1 MTVKQFKLSKVR
13 LWWGTGCECQTCN
26 SCMVP
31 LAVADPFES
40 PPNYST
46 TRFQQS
52 CFKYFQSVKGFKTDD
67 PDNIWHHVEA
77 NSTLQTSPDSRPWR
91 SSEIHSALLEGPWKF
106 QTSKASAA
114 RTPLLA
120 VSMTVAMKPTAM
132 ITSVVPHFTAWTWA
146 LNLSRLS
153 SLREKT
159 QKTCWILRRMLQ
171 SYRISS
177 WFFQLNCPHISQN
190 IIKPHHVPILKAICW
205 APKSIKSNATAI
217 ANDFQ
222 ADVMRLWHFVTFN
235 RFVDARS
242 PNSRPSQ
249 IWNAESECLEWRLFW
264 NCLRICRPSQREN
277 KACHCLEYLASW
289 LWWRHHPCRSV
300 RAQVVHGLSSFIFW
314 KMNVG
319 DRGSFFSALLVYVW
333 GCACEVAH

>member
-13 LWWGTGCECQTCN
+13 LWRGTGCECQTCN
-26 SCMVP
+26 SWHVTTCRSWSV
-31 LAVADPFES
+31 
-40 PPNYST
+40 PNYST

-67 PDNIWHHVEA
+67 SDNIWHHVEA

-91 SSEIHSALLEGPWKF
+91 SPEIHSALLEGPRKKKNIKGF
-106 QTSKASAA
+106 SCTDTLTGCVHD
-114 RTPLLA
+114 RCDETDCNDHLGCTTL
-120 VSMTVAMKPTAM
+120 
-132 ITSVVPHFTAWTWA
+132 HC
-146 LNLSRLS
+146 LNLGLEPLS
-153 SLREKT
+153 AVKFEGET
-159 QKTCWILRRMLQ
+159 QKTCWILRRILQ

-242 PNSRPSQ
+242 PNSRPSE

-277 KACHCLEYLASW
+277 KVCHCLEYLASW

-314 KMNVG
+314 KMNMG
-319 DRGSFFSALLVYVW
+319 DRGSCFSALLVYVW